1 MTNRTDKPISRLMA
15 VGTFTNASHDL
26 IKSATGMVEY
36 QPLMPGQKSPYK
48 VMASLNPL
56 ISQCHVAFKIMFG
69 GQIAASG

>member
-56 ISQCHVAFKIMFG
+56 INQCHVAFKIMFG
-69 GQIAASG
+69 SQIAASG